1 MISEGWSHPP
11 TGVKDQSS
19 VKHPPTGIKHQNS
32 LLVTSKYSFHLFG
45 VICSMW
51 DAEFSR
57 SELDFEQDRT
67 RWTSTNWTPPPS
79 LVIRVVHHDL
89 LLMVQKSGI
98 HQLRLVVFAIVHQV
112 FYITGA
118 CLGFLNHQQY
128 PHSLWFIS
136 QVWRPPTPS
145 MDPSNF
151 VGQLAGVTTC
161 SPDVRAPFAKDFY
174 FSDANLRRDRYMKQ
188 RVDEGGVHS

>member
-1 MISEGWSHPP
+1 
-11 TGVKDQSS
+11 
-19 VKHPPTGIKHQNS
+19 
-32 LLVTSKYSFHLFG
+32 
-45 VICSMW
+45 MW

-57 SELDFEQDRT
+57 SELHFEQDRT

-98 HQLRLVVFAIVHQV
+98 HQLRLVVFAIIHQV
-112 FYITGA
+112 FYITGG
-118 CLGFLNHQQY
+118 CLGFLNHQWRISIHCHLY
-128 PHSLWFIS
+128 IASLE
-136 QVWRPPTPS
+136 TPN
-145 MDPSNF
+145 PFHGPNHVF

-188 RVDEGGVHS
+188 RVDEGVGPIFQSIRASWVGGLEI

>member
-1 MISEGWSHPP
+1 
-11 TGVKDQSS
+11 
-19 VKHPPTGIKHQNS
+19 
-32 LLVTSKYSFHLFG
+32 
-45 VICSMW
+45 MW

-98 HQLRLVVFAIVHQV
+98 HQLRLVVFAIVHQA

-128 PHSLWFIS
+128 QHSLAFIS
-136 QVWRPPTPS
+136 HVCVSQPLPWTQPCLC
-145 MDPSNF
+145 
-151 VGQLAGVTTC
+151 GQKPGVTTW
-161 SPDVRAPFAKDFY
+161 SPDVRAPRPRISISVTPISGGTATWSSGWTKVASIEGELFENTYKDHKGTMSWGWKSRWFIPQ
-174 FSDANLRRDRYMKQ
+174 N
-188 RVDEGGVHS
+188 

>member
-1 MISEGWSHPP
+1 
-11 TGVKDQSS
+11 
-19 VKHPPTGIKHQNS
+19 
-32 LLVTSKYSFHLFG
+32 
-45 VICSMW
+45 MW

-98 HQLRLVVFAIVHQV
+98 HQLRLVVFAIIHKV

-118 CLGFLNHQQY
+118 GLGFLNHQWRISIHCHLY
-128 PHSLWFIS
+128 IASLE
-136 QVWRPPTPS
+136 TPN
-145 MDPSNF
+145 PFHGPNHVF
-151 VGQLAGVTTC
+151 VG
-161 SPDVRAPFAKDFY
+161 
-174 FSDANLRRDRYMKQ
+174 NLRVSRHGHLTSTRQ
-188 RVDEGGVHS
+188 GFLFQWRQSPAGPLHEAAGGRRCGPHFPEHKGIMSWEVEI